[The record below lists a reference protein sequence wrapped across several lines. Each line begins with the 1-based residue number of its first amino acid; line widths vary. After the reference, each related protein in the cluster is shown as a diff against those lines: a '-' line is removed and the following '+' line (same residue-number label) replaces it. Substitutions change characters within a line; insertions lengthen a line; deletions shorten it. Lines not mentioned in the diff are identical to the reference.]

1 MPRLQRVSIDDSR
14 KSVVTSLK
22 NRENP
27 NSVNSSIRLDQ
38 ANATAVQLNVPNVKK
53 TSISNL
59 SFVPPPFSSS
69 QSSPPLPPPPPPIV
83 TALVTPQQQQKS
95 NNQVNSS
102 SIYSRAVSYPRQQPF
117 PTPLRDDD
125 IHPQQVSPGGGEND
139 NFQETVYV
147 SPTDN
152 QIELFAVKGSL
163 AVSTKRRSSNGQG
176 NIENSNLLY

>member
-1 MPRLQRVSIDDSR
+1 MYGVPRLQRVSIDDSR
-14 KSVVTSLK
+14 KSVGTSLK
-22 NRENP
+22 NREKA
-27 NSVNSSIRLDQ
+27 NSVNSSIQLDQ
-38 ANATAVQLNVPNVKK
+38 ANPMQGQQTNVPNVKK

-69 QSSPPLPPPPPPIV
+69 QSSPPLPPPPPPLV
-83 TALVTPQQQQKS
+83 LTAQQQKSS

-117 PTPLRDDD
+117 PTPLRDD
-125 IHPQQVSPGGGEND
+125 IHPQQVSPGGEND

-152 QIELFAVKGSL
+152 QIELFAVNGSV